1 MIDKVTSLQDE
12 NFHLGG
18 TPPQVLLE
26 RIFLMREVTSIEYLV
41 RLSGMTRVAD
51 PDPVGS
57 GFFVWIRCFYRD
69 PDPVFKF
76 LWIRIRF
83 SNFSGSGSVFKISLD
98 PDGVFKFLWIRIRF

>member
-57 GFFVWIRCFYRD
+57 GVFV
-69 PDPVFKF
+69 
-76 LWIRIRF
+76 WIRIRF
-83 SNFSGSGSVFKISLD
+83 SNFSGSGSSGSGFGQDSGKLQK
-98 PDGVFKFLWIRIRF
+98 GL